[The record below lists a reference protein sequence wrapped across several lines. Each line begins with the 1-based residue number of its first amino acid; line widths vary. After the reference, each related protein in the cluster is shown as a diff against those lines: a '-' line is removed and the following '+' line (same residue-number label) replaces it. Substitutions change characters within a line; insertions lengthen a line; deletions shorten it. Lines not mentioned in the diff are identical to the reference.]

1 MPEEEELENAVDSM
15 RDLGDIA
22 DLTRCPNCGEMTDAN
37 RNICESCGFLIGG
50 TGPSE
55 EELPGAVDSDFE
67 ERLNMTLKP
76 VIPSEPRRLSEA
88 EPSEIV
94 SDVVETE
101 VFPTTPEE
109 PIGHRTRRSIETA
122 APVRLERRRN
132 AVVVSS
138 AIVVIAGIA
147 TYMLSFFLVAD
158 RVLAGATMV
167 LGAVLIVIFGNVAIE
182 GAFASRRPVLVAEG
196 PRRKTVQYACPDCK
210 TTLREEELECPICGA
225 VFES

>member
-1 MPEEEELENAVDSM
+1 MPEEEELEDAVNSI

-22 DLTRCPNCGEMTDAN
+22 DLMRCPNCGEMTDAN

-50 TGPSE
+50 TGPPE
-55 EELPGAVDSDFE
+55 EELTHAVDGDFE

-76 VIPSEPRRLSEA
+76 TVPSEPRRSSEA
-88 EPSEIV
+88 EPSKIAR
-94 SDVVETE
+94 DFVETE
-101 VFPTTPEE
+101 VLPTAPEE
-109 PIGHRTRRSIETA
+109 PIGQRTHRSIETV
-122 APVRLERRRN
+122 APVRLERRSN
-132 AVVVSS
+132 AVVISS
-138 AIVVIAGIA
+138 VIAVIAGIA

-167 LGAVLIVIFGNVAIE
+167 LGAVLIVIFGNVAVE
-182 GAFASRRPVLVAEG
+182 GAFASRRPVLVAES

-210 TTLREEELECPICGA
+210 TALREEELECPICGA

>member
-1 MPEEEELENAVDSM
+1 MPEEEELDEAVDSI

-22 DLTRCPNCGEMTDAN
+22 DLMRCPNCGEMTDAN

-50 TGPSE
+50 TGSSE
-55 EELPGAVDSDFE
+55 EELPDAVVSGFE

-76 VIPSEPRRLSEA
+76 MVPSEPTRLSEA
-88 EPSEIV
+88 EPSKIFD
-94 SDVVETE
+94 DVVETE
-101 VFPTTPEE
+101 VLQTAPEE
-109 PIGHRTRRSIETA
+109 PIGQRSRRSIETA
-122 APVRLERRRN
+122 APARFEKRSST
-132 AVVVSS
+132 VVVSS
-138 AIVVIAGIA
+138 SILVVAGIA

-167 LGAVLIVIFGNVAIE
+167 LGAVLIVIFGNVAVE
-182 GAFASRRPVLVAEG
+182 GVFASRRPALVAES

-210 TTLREEELECPICGA
+210 TALREEELECPMCGA